1 MPGEK
6 GKNIWL
12 FEIDIMILNT
22 EQLWYFVNWFSEEGN
37 VYMTYMYSPHIY
49 EYYLILFCFP
59 RDFYIILQIL
69 LFLN

>member
-1 MPGEK
+1 MCIIICLNVPGEK

-37 VYMTYMYSPHIY
+37 VYMTYM
-49 EYYLILFCFP
+49 
-59 RDFYIILQIL
+59 
-69 LFLN
+69 